1 MQVKSVI
8 KRAYVWEKEKKKS
21 LLACLLNYYQNENM
35 ATSTKIHLP
44 LYTVTYC
51 DAHIIGAS
59 QYRQEEINLCTWL
72 YRYQCAQELVSHDI
86 RNNTF
91 TYKYTFSVE
100 IVPICKVRQIC
111 LQGN

>member
-1 MQVKSVI
+1 M
-8 KRAYVWEKEKKKS
+8 
-21 LLACLLNYYQNENM
+21 LLLIA
-35 ATSTKIHLP
+35 I
-44 LYTVTYC
+44 
-51 DAHIIGAS
+51 AHIIGAS